1 MELFGVSN
9 FLHTAFKVFTQKQNA
24 ITVHTQAKWIPQI
37 TVTCI
42 NVTEELSL
50 CVKDV
55 NTMVTEIRGQDA
67 TLTIC
72 CDTIGC
78 KWIGLGR

>member
-9 FLHTAFKVFTQKQNA
+9 FLHTAFKVFTQTQTA
-24 ITVHTQAKWIPQI
+24 ITVHTQANWFPQI
-37 TVTCI
+37 TVI
-42 NVTEELSL
+42 NVTEEMSL

-78 KWIGLGR
+78 KWFGLGR